1 MVKGLAALMLEAE
14 YAQAQAAA
22 LVGQKVAEALF
33 APVLAALR
41 QEEDEMVEAAAERL
55 GFNDPDA
62 RSGILFQSAGWGHD

>member
-1 MVKGLAALMLEAE
+1 MVKGLAEMMLEAE
-14 YAQAQAAA
+14 YAQAVAAA
-22 LVGQKVAEALF
+22 LMGQQVAEALF

-41 QEEDEMVEAAAERL
+41 QQEDAAMEAAAERL